1 MFWIFYAVPA
11 LLLTIPYIQQKAAG
25 IASTELSRKLRVPV
39 QVGTVQF
46 SWLNNLVLKDLY
58 LEDLSGNVLFEA
70 SHVAAGFDVLPLLH
84 GKIVFSSVR
93 LFGFD
98 LHLTKKTPDAPL
110 NLQFVIDAFASKDTV
125 KKEKK
130 NIDLRFN
137 SILIRRGNV
146 TYNVLSQKAT
156 PGKFN
161 PNHVDIRNLS
171 ANLSLK
177 AFTNDSVNA
186 YIKKMSFDEQS
197 GFRLEKLSLNA
208 VANRDSAFINDFEI
222 RLPRT
227 DLRLQ
232 QAHIDFTKVDSI
244 AQIVDKAPVKL
255 AIAPS
260 SICLKDLQAFVPA
273 FKNFSDTIELS
284 AQATGYIDNINL
296 QRLTLRYSDKML
308 FNGKMELKGITHP
321 EETYLFGQ
329 VNKMYITTEGLEGI
343 LNNFNDKSKKLPDEL
358 ERLGTIHFTG
368 EISGFFDNLVA
379 FGTFTS
385 SIGSLKTDLIFGH
398 DKEKNIAA
406 YIKGHLATPGLE
418 LDKLFSGNT
427 PVGKTAFKIALDAQ
441 RPVNGSFSGKVDA
454 RIQELELLKYKYE
467 NIRLSGKFRKNSFDG
482 MLDINDP
489 NGKVSMQGIFNHQG
503 KNSVFNFTARAEHVK
518 LDTLNLT
525 KKYDSPDLSF
535 TLNADFTGNNID
547 NLEGSILLDSFS
559 FKTAPRDFFLKQL
572 KVEAAGH
579 TADRHLTVTSDIIN
593 GEVTGAY
600 SFQTI
605 VPSLL
610 NTFKNYLPALAES
623 KETKKKNGVKENNFS
638 LVFTVEN
645 TEAASEAF
653 KLPFTVINQA
663 RLVGH
668 YNNVYD
674 KFRFEAFLPMFKA
687 GKTSFESGY
696 VVCDNPGDQVNMEV
710 RAINFNAKGLRNYI
724 DIKADAHSDSLCTK
738 LTWANNKERLFK
750 ADLAAITTFTV
761 RQEEKTP
768 LYLSTEIALEASE
781 ATFNDSTWT
790 IRPAR
795 VLLEKGKVHIDDF
808 YASHNEQFV
817 KLDGTVSK
825 EPSDTLFLELKEL
838 ELSYI
843 FDILNIPVLQFGGRA
858 TGTFNLTDLSGSRI
872 VNTDLSILDF
882 SFNQVVF
889 GKLNLY
895 SEWDDAQKG
904 ILMLGSIYKN
914 DSTWTDINGY
924 IRPIGPDAGLSL
936 YFDANDLN
944 VAFIQPFMANI
955 ASNLQGRGFGQVH
968 LFGPFKALNLQGDV
982 FVKDGGLGIDYLNTY
997 YTFSD
1002 SVHLTPTSFYMRD
1015 ITIYDKDGNR
1025 AIVNGTVNHTHFKN
1039 MTFQTNIAA
1048 TDMLVYN
1055 ATEAQNPLIYGQ
1067 VYASGTTSIKGNG
1080 RLIDFNINLR
1090 NSPNTAITLNFMD
1103 GSKASEYDFITF
1115 VDREQPVAEKT
1126 DSIAAPKPEEENQGA
1141 ELRMNFQ
1148 LDMTPD
1154 ATITLMID
1162 PSSGDKIRGNGSGSL
1177 QIQYGNRSDLRIYGN
1192 YTIVDGVYNFSLQ
1205 KVIHKN
1211 FKIREGSSVS
1221 FHGDPFSASMDID
1234 AIYNLTANLTD
1245 LDESLM
1251 TESSRTNVPV
1261 NCILKLDG
1269 VIRNPAISFD
1279 IELPNSSPE
1288 IERQVKSIINTE
1300 DMMTRQIVYLLVLN
1314 KFYTPEY
1321 ANISGGTSNF
1331 AAVASS
1337 TISSQLSNILSSIT
1351 DKVQIGTNIRTNNT
1365 SFSDTEVELLLSS
1378 QLLNNR
1384 LLFNGNFGYKDSQ
1397 QLNASFVGEFDLEYK
1412 LNKSGEIRLKAYN
1425 HYNDLHRY
1433 YDKSVPTTQGV
1444 GILFK
1449 KDFIRLSDIFKK
1461 KKPRYNLPPARSD
1474 SVPEAQKQP
1483 VR

>member
-1 MFWIFYAVPA
+1 M
-11 LLLTIPYIQQKAAG
+11 
-25 IASTELSRKLRVPV
+25 
-39 QVGTVQF
+39 
-46 SWLNNLVLKDLY
+46 
-58 LEDLSGNVLFEA
+58 EDLQGNILFEA
-70 SHVAAGFDVLPLLH
+70 SHVSAGFDALPLLK

-93 LFGFD
+93 LFGFN
-98 LHLTKKTPDAPL
+98 LNLAKENPQAPL
-110 NLQFVIDAFASKDTV
+110 NLQFIIDAFASKSPV

-137 SILIRRGNV
+137 SILIRRGTF
-146 TYNVLSQKAT
+146 TYTVRSQKET

-161 PNHVDIRNLS
+161 PNHILIDNLS
-171 ANLSLK
+171 AKISLK
-177 AFTNDSVNA
+177 AFRKDSINA

-197 GFRLEKLSLNA
+197 GFSLDKLSLNV
-208 VANRDSAFINDFEI
+208 VANQDSAFINNFEI
-222 RLPRT
+222 RLPHT
-227 DLRLQ
+227 NLKLQ
-232 QAHIDFTKVDSI
+232 KAQINFAEVDSFAHIKDH
-244 AQIVDKAPVKL
+244 APIKL

-284 AQATGYIDNINL
+284 ANAAGYVNNIDL
-296 QRLTLRYSDKML
+296 HSLTLRYSNKME
-308 FNGKMELKGITHP
+308 FNGKMELKGITRP

-329 VNKMYITTEGLEGI
+329 VGKMYITTDGLEGI
-343 LNNFNDKSKKLPDEL
+343 LNNFSNKPVTLPKEVIK
-358 ERLGTIHFTG
+358 LGTLNFTG

-379 FGTFTS
+379 FGTFS
-385 SIGSLKTDLIFGH
+385 SAIGSVKTDLIFGH
-398 DKEKNIAA
+398 NKEQNIGA
-406 YIKGHLATPGLE
+406 YIKGHLATSGLA

-427 PVGKTAFKIALDAQ
+427 PVGKASFNISLDAQ
-441 RPVNGSFSGKVDA
+441 RPVNGTFSGKVDA
-454 RIQELELLKYKYE
+454 RIQELDLMKYKYE
-467 NIRLSGKFRKNSFDG
+467 NIQLSGKFKKNGFDG
-482 MLDINDP
+482 RLNIDDP
-489 NGKVSMQGIFNHQG
+489 NGKVDILGMFKHEG
-503 KNSVFNFTARAEHVK
+503 KNSIFNFTARLNHIK

-525 KKYDSPDLSF
+525 KKYESPDLSLS
-535 TLNADFTGNNID
+535 LNADFTGNNID
-547 NLEGSILLDSFS
+547 NLEGSIILDSLS
-559 FKTAPRDFFLKQL
+559 FQTVPRDFFLKQL
-572 KVEAAGH
+572 KIEATGH
-579 TADRHLTVTSDIIN
+579 SLDRHLSVTSDIIN
-593 GEVTGAY
+593 GEITGAY

-610 NTFKNYLPALAES
+610 NTFKGYLPALVKANE
-623 KETKKKNGVKENNFS
+623 KKATIRENNFS
-638 LVFTVEN
+638 LLFTIEN

-653 KLPFTVINQA
+653 KLPFTIVNQA
-663 RLVGH
+663 RLIGH
-668 YNNVYD
+668 YNNSYN
-674 KFRFEAFLPMFKA
+674 KFRFEAFLPMFKS

-696 VVCDNPGDQVNMEV
+696 LLCNNPADKVNLEV
-710 RAINFNAKGLRNYI
+710 RATNFNTKGLRNYL
-724 DIKADAHSDSLCTK
+724 DIKADAKEDCINTL

-750 ADLAAITTFTV
+750 ADLATTTTFTI
-761 RQEEKTP
+761 QKDEKSP
-768 LYLSTEIALEASE
+768 AYLRTEIALSPSA

-790 IRPAR
+790 IHPAK
-795 VLLEKGKVHIDDF
+795 VGIEKGKISIRDF
-808 YASHNEQFV
+808 YANHNEQFV
-817 KLDGTVSK
+817 KIDGDISK
-825 EPSDTLFLELKEL
+825 EPSDTLLLELKDL
-838 ELSYI
+838 ELSYV

-924 IRPIGPDAGLSL
+924 IHPIGPNAGLSL

-955 ASNLQGRGFGQVH
+955 ANNVQGRGFGQVH
-968 LFGPFKALNLQGDV
+968 LFGPFKALNIEGDV

-1002 SVHLTPTSFYMRD
+1002 SIHLTPSSIYMKD
-1015 ITIYDKDGNR
+1015 ITIHDPYGNQ
-1025 AIVNGTVNHTHFKN
+1025 AKVNGTVNHTHFKN
-1039 MTFQTNIAA
+1039 MNFQTNITASN
-1048 TDMLVYN
+1048 MLVYN
-1055 ATEAQNPLIYGQ
+1055 ATENLNPLIYGK
-1067 VYASGTTSIKGNG
+1067 VYASGTTSIKGNS

-1103 GSKASEYDFITF
+1103 GSKATDYDFITF
-1115 VDREQPVAEKT
+1115 VNKKQSHTEKN
-1126 DSIAAPKPEEENQGA
+1126 DSIPSMENKKEENSGGA

-1154 ATITLMID
+1154 ADITMIID
-1162 PSSGDKIRGNGSGSL
+1162 AGSGDKIRGNGSGSL

-1192 YTIVDGVYNFSLQ
+1192 YTIVNGVYNFSLQ

-1211 FKIREGSSVS
+1211 FKIREGSALS
-1221 FHGDPFSASMDID
+1221 FHGDPFSATMNID

-1261 NCILKLDG
+1261 NCVLKLDG

-1279 IELPNSSPE
+1279 IELPNSSQE

-1337 TISSQLSNILSSIT
+1337 TISSQLSSILSSIT

-1444 GILFK
+1444 GIMFK
-1449 KDFIRLSDIFKK
+1449 KDFIRPSDIFKK
-1461 KKPRYNLPPARSD
+1461 KKKMNYTLPPARSD
-1474 SVPEAQKQP
+1474 SIPAPAKQE
-1483 VR
+1483 